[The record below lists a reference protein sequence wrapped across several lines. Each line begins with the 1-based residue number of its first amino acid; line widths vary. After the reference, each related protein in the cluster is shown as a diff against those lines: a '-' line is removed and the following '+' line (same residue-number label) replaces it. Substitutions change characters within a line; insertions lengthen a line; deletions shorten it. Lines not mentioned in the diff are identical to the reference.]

1 MLYMPSR
8 LIILDRVIPRVSRDI
23 SILKARSLLTLRT
36 VMYIP
41 AVPLTPQNQ
50 AYVERQKAAF
60 LQGQRPPDFPKG
72 TGEGEAGY
80 VGIASVDDV
89 ISKEGRRAMGLVE
102 VGA

>member
-1 MLYMPSR
+1 
-8 LIILDRVIPRVSRDI
+8 
-23 SILKARSLLTLRT
+23 
-36 VMYIP
+36 MYIP

-72 TGEGEAGY
+72 TGEGEGGY
-80 VGIASVDDV
+80 IGIASVDNV
-89 ISKEGRRAMGLVE
+89 ISNEGRRAMGLID